1 MTTKDISTINRFLG
15 VIEGIVISLSD
26 DVQSMIYDYLEVID
40 GILDKEEK
48 EGAK

>member
-1 MTTKDISTINRFLG
+1 MTPKDISTISRFLG
-15 VIEGIVISLSD
+15 VIEGIVVSLPD

-48 EGAK
+48 GGVK